1 MDQFRRSSLHRV
13 WLNSEEQEI
22 LGLTNIATTM
32 LPEDVKSFFAREQML
47 GMIAQRIKN
56 LDSFGG
62 LKELIQAKIKQKQE
76 KQSNESA
83 ME

>member
-1 MDQFRRSSLHRV
+1 MFRRSSLYNV
-13 WLNSEEQEI
+13 WLGNEEQEI
-22 LGLTNIATTM
+22 LGLTNIATSM

-47 GMIAQRIKN
+47 GMIAQRVKN

-76 KQSNESA
+76 RQDNETTTLG
-83 ME
+83 

>member
-1 MDQFRRSSLHRV
+1 
-13 WLNSEEQEI
+13 
-22 LGLTNIATTM
+22 M